1 MSRESRLRS
10 PLIGLASSM
19 KAFAA
24 HDEMVFHAVGDPYIA
39 ALEAT
44 GATPIVIPCFKDEA
58 GIDALLSV
66 IDGLVLTGAIA
77 NVHPD
82 LYGGAGRPCPPY
94 DPRRDSTVFAL
105 IGRALARNLP
115 VFGICRGLQE
125 INVAMGGSLHAR
137 LHEVEGHLDHRSNY
151 REPLAVQFAP
161 AHPVRFRPD
170 GWLGRLAGGGE
181 AMVNSLHGQGI
192 DRLAPGLAIEATAP
206 DGQIEAVRAHD
217 YRFVAGVQWHPE
229 WDVAQNAFSRAL
241 FEDFLD
247 ATLPLQT
254 SYIR

>member
-1 MSRESRLRS
+1 MPHQSRFRS
-10 PLIGLASSM
+10 PVIGLASSM
-19 KAFAA
+19 KTLAA

-39 ALEAT
+39 ALEAV
-44 GATPIVIPCFKDEA
+44 GATPLVIPSLKDETA
-58 GIDALLSV
+58 IDAVLSV

-82 LYGGAGRPCPPY
+82 LYGGADRPCPPY
-94 DPRRDSTVFAL
+94 DPRRDTTVFAL

-115 VFGICRGLQE
+115 VFGICRGIQE
-125 INVAMGGSLHAR
+125 LNVALGGSLHPR
-137 LHEVEGHLDHRSNY
+137 LHEIEGRLDHRSNY

-192 DRLAPGLAIEATAP
+192 DRLAQGLVVEATAP
-206 DGQIEAVRAHD
+206 DGQIEAVRARD

-229 WDVAQNAFSRAL
+229 WDLAGNAFSRAI

-247 ATLPLQT
+247 
-254 SYIR
+254 SI